1 MKGRIV
7 GIAVVFFF
15 CLLFAY
21 QEAGAFQF
29 ESYKWG
35 KTKEEIR
42 ALIEAGHSKV
52 PTRTNR
58 GLAYG
63 DIIFG
68 RSCKVN
74 LIFTPD
80 TNLLTAVVIKW
91 QGNTVGQKLKAD
103 LSQKYGEPRRSGDLR
118 NEYFWSEGN
127 DKLTLNYKS
136 MNTELTY
143 YNMADVKDYIAEQ
156 KENPKK
162 DIDKF

>member
-1 MKGRIV
+1 MKGRIAV
-7 GIAVVFFF
+7 IAAVFFF
-15 CLLFAY
+15 YLLFACR
-21 QEAGAFQF
+21 GVSAFQF
-29 ESYKWG
+29 ENYKWG

-52 PTRTNR
+52 PARTAK
-58 GLAYG
+58 GLTYG

-68 RSCKVN
+68 QSCRVN

-80 TNLLTAVVIKW
+80 TNLLTAVIIKW
-91 QGNTVGQKLKAD
+91 QGNTIGQKLKAD

-118 NEYFWSEGN
+118 NEYFWSAGN

-143 YNMADVKDYIAEQ
+143 YNMADVKDYFAEQ